1 MTTPSGGWTARIAF
15 EEPATTVDDVR
26 ISTVTLACPG
36 APTLARVASGP
47 SPNCPSTDVDLWADD
62 VLADPY
68 PTYAHL
74 RELGPVVWMT
84 KYAAF
89 ALPRY
94 DEVRSVLQDWQRFTS
109 ARGVGMDDAM
119 NARSGRG
126 ILTTDPPLHDTRRKV
141 LNTQLVPRAL
151 TTHERGIT
159 ARAEALVADL
169 VRRGS
174 FDAVADLA
182 QPYSVG
188 VVADLVGLPEEG
200 REHLLERAAA
210 AFNTFGPD
218 NALLRSSQARFR
230 ELFDYCTRFA
240 TPERL
245 EPGRWGSQIY
255 AAGERGDIEPEACP
269 GLMLAYAWAGMDT
282 TVNALSAAVW
292 LFATNPEQWDLVR
305 GDPSLAASAFNEVLR
320 IEPPVQRFTR
330 LATRP
335 VELDGVTL
343 PEGARVAVLFGS
355 ANRDERHYDEPDR
368 FDVTRNPVDH
378 LSFGRGIHHCV
389 GAGLA
394 RLEGQAMI
402 TALAARVERF
412 DVERA
417 TWRRNNALHGLAELA
432 VRVRS

>member
-1 MTTPSGGWTARIAF
+1 MT
-15 EEPATTVDDVR
+15 D
-26 ISTVTLACPG
+26 
-36 APTLARVASGP
+36 
-47 SPNCPSTDVDLWADD
+47 CPSTDVDLWADD

-68 PTYAHL
+68 PAYAEL
-74 RELGPVVWMT
+74 RQLGPVVWMT
-84 KYAAF
+84 RYGAY

-94 DEVRSVLQDWQRFTS
+94 DEVRAVLQDWQRFTS

-119 NARSGRG
+119 NAKSGRG

-141 LNTQLVPRAL
+141 LNAQLVPRAL
-151 TTHERGIT
+151 TTHEPSIT
-159 ARAEALVADL
+159 DRAEAMVADL
-169 VRRGS
+169 VERGS

-188 VVADLVGLPEEG
+188 VVADLVGLPDEE

-218 NALLRSSQARFR
+218 NDLLRGSLAGFR
-230 ELFDYCTRFA
+230 ELFDYCTGFA

-245 EPGRWGSQIY
+245 TPERWGSQIY
-255 AAGERGDIEPEACP
+255 AAGERGDIEPDACP

-292 LFATNPEQWDLVR
+292 LFARYPDQWDLVR
-305 GDPSLAASAFNEVLR
+305 GDPALVPSAFNEVLR

-330 LATRP
+330 FAASS
-335 VELDGVTL
+335 VELGGAVL
-343 PEGARVAVLFGS
+343 PEGSRVAVLFGS
-355 ANRDERHYDEPDR
+355 ANRDERHFEDPDR

-394 RLEGQAMI
+394 RLEGHAVI
-402 TALAARVERF
+402 AALASRVERF
-412 DVERA
+412 EIGEA
-417 TWRRNNALHGLAELA
+417 SWRRNNALHGLARLD
-432 VRVRS
+432 VLVHSVIGQT

>member
-1 MTTPSGGWTARIAF
+1 VIDGASPVC
-15 EEPATTVDDVR
+15 PA
-26 ISTVTLACPG
+26 
-36 APTLARVASGP
+36 
-47 SPNCPSTDVDLWADD
+47 TDVDLWADD
-62 VLADPY
+62 VLAHPY
-68 PTYAHL
+68 PAYAEL

-84 KYAAF
+84 RYGAY

-94 DEVRSVLQDWQRFTS
+94 AEVRAVIQDWQRFTS

-141 LNTQLVPRAL
+141 LNAQLVPRAL
-151 TTHERGIT
+151 TAHEHTIT
-159 ARAEALVADL
+159 TRAETMVADL
-169 VRRGS
+169 VERGS
-174 FDAVADLA
+174 FDVVADLA
-182 QPYSVG
+182 QPYSLG

-200 REHLLERAAA
+200 REHLLERADA
-210 AFNTFGPD
+210 AFNSFGPD
-218 NALLRSSQARFR
+218 NELLRTSLVGFR
-230 ELFDYCTRFA
+230 ELFDYCRGFA

-245 EPGRWGSQIY
+245 VPERWGSQIY

-292 LFATNPEQWDLVR
+292 LFARHPDQWELVR
-305 GDPSLAASAFNEVLR
+305 TDPSLVPSAFNEVLR

-330 LATRP
+330 LASST
-335 VELDGVTL
+335 VELDGFTL
-343 PEGARVAVLFGS
+343 PEGSRVAVLFGS
-355 ANRDERHYDEPDR
+355 ANRDERHFDDPDR

-394 RLEGQAMI
+394 RLEGHAI
-402 TALAARVERF
+402 IAALAARVERF
-412 DVERA
+412 EIGDES
-417 TWRRNNALHGLAELA
+417 WRRNNALHGLARLD
-432 VRVRS
+432 VRAHPVIGQT

>member
-1 MTTPSGGWTARIAF
+1 MI
-15 EEPATTVDDVR
+15 D
-26 ISTVTLACPG
+26 
-36 APTLARVASGP
+36 GP
-47 SPNCPSTDVDLWADD
+47 SIVCPSTDVDLWDDD
-62 VLADPY
+62 VLVDPY
-68 PTYAHL
+68 PAYGEL

-84 KYAAF
+84 KYGAY

-94 DEVRSVLQDWQRFTS
+94 DEVRAVVQDWQRFTS

-141 LNTQLVPRAL
+141 LNAQLVPRAL
-151 TTHERGIT
+151 TAHAPMIS
-159 ARAEALVADL
+159 ARAETIVADL
-169 VRRGS
+169 VERGS

-188 VVADLVGLPEEG
+188 VVADLVGLPQEG
-200 REHLLERAAA
+200 REHLLDRAAA
-210 AFNTFGPD
+210 AFNSFGPD
-218 NALLRSSQARFR
+218 NDLLRSSLVGFR
-230 ELFDYCTRFA
+230 ELFDYCKGFA

-245 EPGRWGSQIY
+245 VPDRWGSQIY
-255 AAGERGDIEPEACP
+255 AAGERGDIEPDACP

-292 LFATNPEQWDLVR
+292 LFARYPDQWELVR
-305 GDPSLAASAFNEVLR
+305 ADHSLVPSAFNEVLR
-320 IEPPVQRFTR
+320 LEPPVQRFTR
-330 LATRP
+330 LAASP

-355 ANRDERHYDEPDR
+355 ANRDERHYEAPDR

-394 RLEGQAMI
+394 RLEGHAVI
-402 TALAARVERF
+402 TALAAHVERF
-412 DVERA
+412 ELGEVS
-417 TWRRNNALHGLAELA
+417 WRRNNSLHGLARLD
-432 VRVRS
+432 VRVHT